1 MADKFTMKQDEL
13 KDKKSDRSLSSRKI
27 YVSSQVPPKQ
37 FFFYLVVSAIVLATF
52 SWTYFGISSQQDNLV
67 KNNNR
72 LISLEENI
80 QLSSD
85 SSEESIETLLAD
97 LKIIDKE
104 IRKLWDL
111 SNKRNKVDIQKL
123 TEQTN
128 EIENLLLTIRN
139 DIEINQ
145 KNLLSTQDSVSKNI
159 KKIDDLGLSSE
170 DLISLKLSLSN
181 IDTQL
186 ILLDDSVQALNSYRN
201 QLNQVILEIQ
211 TQISSVQNSLNSDK
225 VVQN

>member
-67 KNNNR
+67 KINNR

-80 QLSSD
+80 QLSSN

-97 LKIIDKE
+97 LKIVNRE

-111 SNKRNKVDIQKL
+111 SNKRNKKDISIL
-123 TEQTN
+123 TEQN
-128 EIENLLLTIRN
+128 KVISDEIFEVQNSSASNTESLA
-139 DIEINQ
+139 EIDAS
-145 KNLLSTQDSVSKNI
+145 LKNI
-159 KKIDDLGLSSE
+159 KARLAKLSSFE
-170 DLISLKLSLSN
+170 LNSNTFAERLAELEEAIEAVDAYRKQTNQTIADLQDQLSSKPTL
-181 IDTQL
+181 IDTQ
-186 ILLDDSVQALNSYRN
+186 
-201 QLNQVILEIQ
+201 
-211 TQISSVQNSLNSDK
+211 
-225 VVQN
+225 

>member
-52 SWTYFGISSQQDNLV
+52 SWTYFGISSQQDNLI
-67 KNNNR
+67 KINNR

-97 LKIIDKE
+97 LKIVNRE

-111 SNKRNKVDIQKL
+111 SNKRNKKDISIL
-123 TEQTN
+123 TEQN
-128 EIENLLLTIRN
+128 KVISDEIFEVQNSSASNTESLA
-139 DIEINQ
+139 EIDAS
-145 KNLLSTQDSVSKNI
+145 LKNI
-159 KKIDDLGLSSE
+159 KARLAKLSSFE
-170 DLISLKLSLSN
+170 LNSNTFAERLAELEEAIEAVDAYRKQTNQTIADLQDQLSSKPAL
-181 IDTQL
+181 IDTQ
-186 ILLDDSVQALNSYRN
+186 
-201 QLNQVILEIQ
+201 
-211 TQISSVQNSLNSDK
+211 
-225 VVQN
+225 

>member
-1 MADKFTMKQDEL
+1 MKQDEL

-37 FFFYLVVSAIVLATF
+37 FFFYLVLSAIVLATF

-67 KNNNR
+67 KINNR

-97 LKIIDKE
+97 LKIVNRE

-111 SNKRNKVDIQKL
+111 SNKRNKKDISIL
-123 TEQTN
+123 TEQN
-128 EIENLLLTIRN
+128 KVISDEIFEVQNSSASNTESLV
-139 DIEINQ
+139 EIDAS
-145 KNLLSTQDSVSKNI
+145 LKNI
-159 KKIDDLGLSSE
+159 KARLAKLSSFE
-170 DLISLKLSLSN
+170 LNSNTFAERLAELEEAIEAVDAYRKQTNQTIADLQDQLSSKPAL
-181 IDTQL
+181 IDTQ
-186 ILLDDSVQALNSYRN
+186 
-201 QLNQVILEIQ
+201 
-211 TQISSVQNSLNSDK
+211 
-225 VVQN
+225 

>member
-67 KNNNR
+67 KINNR

-97 LKIIDKE
+97 LKIVNRE

-111 SNKRNKVDIQKL
+111 SNKRNKKDISIL
-123 TEQTN
+123 TEQN
-128 EIENLLLTIRN
+128 KVISDEIFEVQNSSASNAESLA
-139 DIEINQ
+139 EIDAS
-145 KNLLSTQDSVSKNI
+145 LKNI
-159 KKIDDLGLSSE
+159 KARLAKLSSFE
-170 DLISLKLSLSN
+170 LNSNTFAERLAELEEAIEAVDAYRKQTNQTIADLQDQLSSKPAL
-181 IDTQL
+181 IDTQ
-186 ILLDDSVQALNSYRN
+186 
-201 QLNQVILEIQ
+201 
-211 TQISSVQNSLNSDK
+211 
-225 VVQN
+225 

>member
-13 KDKKSDRSLSSRKI
+13 KDKKSDRSLSSRKV

-67 KNNNR
+67 KINNR

-97 LKIIDKE
+97 LKIVNRE

-111 SNKRNKVDIQKL
+111 SNKRNKKDISIL
-123 TEQTN
+123 TEQN
-128 EIENLLLTIRN
+128 KVISDEIFEVQNSSASNTESLA
-139 DIEINQ
+139 EIDAS
-145 KNLLSTQDSVSKNI
+145 LKNI
-159 KKIDDLGLSSE
+159 KARLAKLSSFE
-170 DLISLKLSLSN
+170 LNSNTFAERLAELEEAIEAVDAYRKQTNQTIADLQDQLSSKPAL
-181 IDTQL
+181 IDTQ
-186 ILLDDSVQALNSYRN
+186 
-201 QLNQVILEIQ
+201 
-211 TQISSVQNSLNSDK
+211 
-225 VVQN
+225 

>member
-1 MADKFTMKQDEL
+1 MKQDEL
-13 KDKKSDRSLSSRKI
+13 KDIKSDRSLSSRKI

-67 KNNNR
+67 KINNR

-97 LKIIDKE
+97 LKIVNRE

-111 SNKRNKVDIQKL
+111 SNKRNKKDISIL
-123 TEQTN
+123 TEQN
-128 EIENLLLTIRN
+128 KVISDEIFEVQNSSASNTESLA
-139 DIEINQ
+139 EIDAS
-145 KNLLSTQDSVSKNI
+145 LKNI
-159 KKIDDLGLSSE
+159 KTRLAKLSSFE
-170 DLISLKLSLSN
+170 LNSNTFAERLAELEEAIEAVDAYRKQTNQTIADLQDQLSSKPAL
-181 IDTQL
+181 IDTQ
-186 ILLDDSVQALNSYRN
+186 
-201 QLNQVILEIQ
+201 
-211 TQISSVQNSLNSDK
+211 
-225 VVQN
+225 

>member
-67 KNNNR
+67 KINNR

-97 LKIIDKE
+97 LKIVNRE

-111 SNKRNKVDIQKL
+111 SNKRNKKNISIL
-123 TEQTN
+123 TEQN
-128 EIENLLLTIRN
+128 KVISDEIFEVQNSSASNTESLA
-139 DIEINQ
+139 EIDAS
-145 KNLLSTQDSVSKNI
+145 LKNI
-159 KKIDDLGLSSE
+159 KARLAKLSSFE
-170 DLISLKLSLSN
+170 LNSNTFAERLAELEEAIEAVDAYRKQTNQTIADLQDQLSSKPAL
-181 IDTQL
+181 IDTQ
-186 ILLDDSVQALNSYRN
+186 
-201 QLNQVILEIQ
+201 
-211 TQISSVQNSLNSDK
+211 
-225 VVQN
+225 

>member
-1 MADKFTMKQDEL
+1 MKQDEL

-67 KNNNR
+67 KINNR

-97 LKIIDKE
+97 LKIVNRE

-111 SNKRNKVDIQKL
+111 SNKRNKKDISIL
-123 TEQTN
+123 TEQNKVISDEIFEVQNSSASNTESLAEIDASLKNKKARLAKLSAFELNSNTFAERLAELEEAIEAIDAYRKQTN
-128 EIENLLLTIRN
+128 QTIA
-139 DIEINQ
+139 D
-145 KNLLSTQDSVSKNI
+145 LQDQ
-159 KKIDDLGLSSE
+159 LSSKPA
-170 DLISLKLSLSN
+170 L
-181 IDTQL
+181 IDTQ
-186 ILLDDSVQALNSYRN
+186 
-201 QLNQVILEIQ
+201 
-211 TQISSVQNSLNSDK
+211 
-225 VVQN
+225 

>member
-1 MADKFTMKQDEL
+1 MKQDEI

-67 KNNNR
+67 KINNR

-97 LKIIDKE
+97 LKIVNRE

-111 SNKRNKVDIQKL
+111 SNKRNKKDISIL
-123 TEQTN
+123 TEQN
-128 EIENLLLTIRN
+128 KVISDEIFEVQNSSASNTESLA
-139 DIEINQ
+139 EIDAS
-145 KNLLSTQDSVSKNI
+145 LKNI
-159 KKIDDLGLSSE
+159 KARLAKLSSFE
-170 DLISLKLSLSN
+170 
-181 IDTQL
+181 
-186 ILLDDSVQALNSYRN
+186 LNSNTFAERLAELEEAIEAVDAYRKQTN
-201 QLNQVILEIQ
+201 QTIADLQDQLSSKPTLIA
-211 TQISSVQNSLNSDK
+211 TQ
-225 VVQN
+225 

>member
-1 MADKFTMKQDEL
+1 MKQDEL

-37 FFFYLVVSAIVLATF
+37 FLFYLVVSAIVLATF

-67 KNNNR
+67 KINNR

-97 LKIIDKE
+97 LKIVNRE

-111 SNKRNKVDIQKL
+111 SNKRNKKDISIL
-123 TEQTN
+123 TEQN
-128 EIENLLLTIRN
+128 KVISDEIFEVQNSSASNTESLA
-139 DIEINQ
+139 EIDASL
-145 KNLLSTQDSVSKNI
+145 KNVKARLAK
-159 KKIDDLGLSSE
+159 LSSFE
-170 DLISLKLSLSN
+170 LNSNTFAERLAELEEAIEAVDAYRKQTNQTIADLQDQLSSKPAL
-181 IDTQL
+181 IDTQ
-186 ILLDDSVQALNSYRN
+186 
-201 QLNQVILEIQ
+201 
-211 TQISSVQNSLNSDK
+211 
-225 VVQN
+225 

>member
-1 MADKFTMKQDEL
+1 MKQDEL

-67 KNNNR
+67 KINNR

-97 LKIIDKE
+97 LKIVNRE

-111 SNKRNKVDIQKL
+111 SNKRNKKDISIL
-123 TEQTN
+123 TEQN
-128 EIENLLLTIRN
+128 KVISDEIFEVQNSSASNTESLA
-139 DIEINQ
+139 EIDAS
-145 KNLLSTQDSVSKNI
+145 LKNI
-159 KKIDDLGLSSE
+159 KTRLAKLSSFE
-170 DLISLKLSLSN
+170 LNSNKFAERLAELEEAIEAVDAYRKQTNQTIADLQDQLSSKPTL
-181 IDTQL
+181 IDTQ
-186 ILLDDSVQALNSYRN
+186 
-201 QLNQVILEIQ
+201 
-211 TQISSVQNSLNSDK
+211 
-225 VVQN
+225 

>member
-1 MADKFTMKQDEL
+1 MKQDEL

-67 KNNNR
+67 KINNR

-97 LKIIDKE
+97 LKIVNRE

-111 SNKRNKVDIQKL
+111 SNKRNKKDISIL
-123 TEQTN
+123 TEQN
-128 EIENLLLTIRN
+128 KVISDEIFEVQNSSASNTESLE
-139 DIEINQ
+139 EIDAS
-145 KNLLSTQDSVSKNI
+145 LKNI
-159 KKIDDLGLSSE
+159 KARLAKLSSFE
-170 DLISLKLSLSN
+170 LNSNTFAERLAELEEAIEAVDAYRKQTNQTIADLQDQLSSKPTL
-181 IDTQL
+181 IDTQ
-186 ILLDDSVQALNSYRN
+186 
-201 QLNQVILEIQ
+201 
-211 TQISSVQNSLNSDK
+211 
-225 VVQN
+225 

>member
-1 MADKFTMKQDEL
+1 MKQDEL

-52 SWTYFGISSQQDNLV
+52 SWTYFGISSQQDNLI
-67 KNNNR
+67 KINNR

-97 LKIIDKE
+97 LKIVNRE

-111 SNKRNKVDIQKL
+111 SNKRNKKDISIL
-123 TEQTN
+123 TEQN
-128 EIENLLLTIRN
+128 KVISDEIFEVQNSSASNTESLA
-139 DIEINQ
+139 EIDAS
-145 KNLLSTQDSVSKNI
+145 LKNI
-159 KKIDDLGLSSE
+159 KARLAKLSSFE
-170 DLISLKLSLSN
+170 LNSNTFAERLAELEEAIEAVDAYRKQTNQTIADLQDQLSSKPAL
-181 IDTQL
+181 IDTQ
-186 ILLDDSVQALNSYRN
+186 
-201 QLNQVILEIQ
+201 
-211 TQISSVQNSLNSDK
+211 
-225 VVQN
+225 

>member
-1 MADKFTMKQDEL
+1 MKQDEL

-67 KNNNR
+67 KINNR

-97 LKIIDKE
+97 LKIVNRE

-111 SNKRNKVDIQKL
+111 SNKRNKKDISIL
-123 TEQTN
+123 TEQN
-128 EIENLLLTIRN
+128 KVISDEIFEVQNSSASNTESLA
-139 DIEINQ
+139 EIDAS
-145 KNLLSTQDSVSKNI
+145 LKNI
-159 KKIDDLGLSSE
+159 KARLAKLSSFE
-170 DLISLKLSLSN
+170 LNSNTFAERLAELEEAIKAVDAYRKQTNQSISEIKKELSVAF
-181 IDTQL
+181 IL
-186 ILLDDSVQALNSYRN
+186 ILA
-201 QLNQVILEIQ
+201 
-211 TQISSVQNSLNSDK
+211 
-225 VVQN
+225 

>member
-37 FFFYLVVSAIVLATF
+37 FFFYLVVSTIVLATF

-67 KNNNR
+67 KINNR

-97 LKIIDKE
+97 LKIINRE

-111 SNKRNKVDIQKL
+111 SNKRNKKDISIL
-123 TEQTN
+123 TEQN
-128 EIENLLLTIRN
+128 KVISDEIFEVQNSSASNTESLA
-139 DIEINQ
+139 EIDAS
-145 KNLLSTQDSVSKNI
+145 LKNI
-159 KKIDDLGLSSE
+159 KARLAKLSSFE
-170 DLISLKLSLSN
+170 LNSNTFAERLAELEEAIEAVDAYRKQTNQTIADLQDQLSSKPAL
-181 IDTQL
+181 IDTQ
-186 ILLDDSVQALNSYRN
+186 
-201 QLNQVILEIQ
+201 
-211 TQISSVQNSLNSDK
+211 
-225 VVQN
+225 